1 MSIKNNIKQ
10 LRKQNKITQ
19 KQLGEMIGKKERTI
33 QKYESGEI
41 IPPIEVLRDM
51 SQAFNCNLSK
61 LLFSDDE
68 LKNGGSSDIS
78 SETKNEVDKI
88 KINSFLDFVTCL
100 GLNEFKDL
108 SSHQLLNIID
118 SKSLFNRLSELF
130 NLEIAKANL
139 NSINESQLYLDH
151 LIEQFDELRDQLKNE
166 ITRAENGEKTDM
178 KKINDIKYA
187 MKNLKNE
194 AISKGVWRNKDSI
207 NNK

>member
-51 SQAFNCNLSK
+51 SQAFNCTLSK

-78 SETKNEVDKI
+78 SETRNEVDKI

-166 ITRAENGEKTDM
+166 ITRAENGEKTDI